1 MHITNAFWE
10 YIEGSVLSPW
20 IVHSMGIEDMGEP
33 EMKQFIEDVGIL
45 YGEMGFPRMAGRIL
59 GWLLLCEPPHQSAEQ
74 LATVVEAS
82 KGSISSMT
90 RLLIQM
96 GMVEKI
102 GIPGKRDTYYRIRS
116 GSWSELLRNHL
127 TSIAAMRKLA
137 DRGLELISSRSQ
149 GSRQRLQDLRDFHA
163 FLEREIPSLL
173 DRYEQRHR

>member
-1 MHITNAFWE
+1 
-10 YIEGSVLSPW
+10 
-20 IVHSMGIEDMGEP
+20 MGVGDMGEA

-74 LATVVEAS
+74 LATIVEAS

-96 GMVEKI
+96 GMVEKT
-102 GIPGKRDTYYRIRS
+102 GIPGRRDTYYRIRS
-116 GSWSELLRNHL
+116 GSWSELLRNNL
-127 TSIAAMRKLA
+127 TNMTAMRKLA
-137 DRGLELISSRSQ
+137 DRGLALISGRSPE
-149 GSRQRLQDLRDFHA
+149 SRQRLKDLRDFHA

-173 DRYEQRHR
+173 DRYEQGHSKQR